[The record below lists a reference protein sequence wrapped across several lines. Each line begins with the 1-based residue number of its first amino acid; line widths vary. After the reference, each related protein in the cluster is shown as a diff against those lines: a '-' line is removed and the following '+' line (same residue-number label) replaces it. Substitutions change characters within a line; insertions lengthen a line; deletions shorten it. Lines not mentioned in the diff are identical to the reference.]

1 MDVCLGLSTG
11 LSCLLE
17 GEQGGVGEVGRLE
30 RCALPA
36 AERALTLTAIEKGG
50 SQRTERR
57 RELLWFSANN
67 LSGWSVVCRRRGK
80 QAQRHAGGLNCGF
93 ALTLLKYEGS
103 LKDGDR
109 GAGGISGWILG
120 RVFQDRRNGL
130 AVCCRALS

>member
-1 MDVCLGLSTG
+1 M
-11 LSCLLE
+11 
-17 GEQGGVGEVGRLE
+17 GRLE
-30 RCALPA
+30 RSALPA

-80 QAQRHAGGLNCGF
+80 QAQRQAGGLNCGF